1 MSPRRLLFYLEGGGG
16 CFSAE
21 TCGLNPTFVTTLPAG
36 GADPGTGGRRS
47 QRGCQRPDRAGR
59 FSALIGGT
67 GEVREKILADEDAT
81 EVEGTR
87 LHEWL
92 ADLVAGE
99 DVPDVRCTD
108 CR

>member
-1 MSPRRLLFYLEGGGG
+1 M
-16 CFSAE
+16 
-21 TCGLNPTFVTTLPAG
+21 
-36 GADPGTGGRRS
+36 
-47 QRGCQRPDRAGR
+47 
-59 FSALIGGT
+59 
-67 GEVREKILADEDAT
+67 REKILADEDAT